1 MIITNGTI
9 EFRLKPQAAGIDPET
24 GYPVAPQG
32 CWSEP
37 QPCNIVLLKEDLL
50 AVSSLG
56 SNYRKRTYA
65 VSVEAD
71 TPVLSEEVRLIRED
85 GELLGEYAVIQVEP
99 LDAVGIIRITV

>member
-9 EFRLKPQAAGIDPET
+9 EFKLKPQAAGIDPET
-24 GYPVAPQG
+24 GYPIAPQE

-37 QPCNIVLLKEDLL
+37 QPCNIVLVREDLV
-50 AVSSLG
+50 AVSALG

-65 VSVEAD
+65 VSIEAD
-71 TPVLSEEVRLIRED
+71 TPVLSEEVRLTREN